1 MGHLGHHRHLGA
13 VHRGGFGAV
22 RKLVGYLVLVH
33 PFAEAL
39 GVFETLRLGG
49 RVDDDGVQLA
59 AVLVGGARERRAGEQ
74 GDAGLHAYGVLVDV
88 EEPVGGLKVDVGLRA
103 VGARHLDG
111 GAPAAHSRA
120 KRVVGHGVLHHFRH
134 VGRRAVQIACV
145 GVEIKPVRVVVHRV
159 GAAQLL
165 SLGVHGVHEHGFRIG
180 RARLHESTDRLG
192 DGHGGIVAR
201 RHEQRLERRIEIHD
215 VALLQARR
223 RLAYRGGGGGNRDGR
238 IERQEPVLH
247 GIEGNHAGHDLRDGR
262 DLRGALG
269 VAFEVHGAVGPH
281 DHGVL
286 GVDAGALRH
295 GQAACIDRLA
305 VYDVCLAHVGEG
317 GCRPSGARKRQ
328 RAGERA
334 C

>member
-1 MGHLGHHRHLGA
+1 M
-13 VHRGGFGAV
+13 
-22 RKLVGYLVLVH
+22 LVH

-134 VGRRAVQIACV
+134 VGRRAVQIARV

-215 VALLQARR
+215 VALL
-223 RLAYRGGGGGNRDGR
+223 
-238 IERQEPVLH
+238 QEPVLH